1 MLLLSALILAF
12 LSIEIYGQNSYGPA
26 PSAPPAY
33 PNPQPTQPPYTPV
46 INTQPQYTPVQSL
59 YVTTPPAAPET
70 GYGGEAEIG
79 PAGYPLPTC
88 YTNADG
94 FMCCNKE
101 LENLMDNTY
110 RNLSRSR
117 DGKWKPCNF
126 HQVAVAT
133 QRNAQ
138 KHFGINFEIVV
149 GAGDYASKNYFIK
162 DMICKIKRESSI
174 ILAFATPNFLIFNN
188 YLFLS

>member
-1 MLLLSALILAF
+1 MLLLFALILAF

-26 PSAPPAY
+26 PPAY
-33 PNPQPTQPPYTPV
+33 PNPQPTQPHMLPFNPLMS
-46 INTQPQYTPVQSL
+46 QPLQLLLKLDMVEKQKL
-59 YVTTPPAAPET
+59 V
-70 GYGGEAEIG
+70 G

-174 ILAFATPNFLIFNN
+174 ILAFATPNF
-188 YLFLS
+188 

>member
-12 LSIEIYGQNSYGPA
+12 LSIEIYGQNSAYGP
-26 PSAPPAY
+26 APPAY
-33 PNPQPTQPPYTPV
+33 PNPQPTQPPYA
-46 INTQPQYTPVQSL
+46 PVQSS

-79 PAGYPLPTC
+79 PAGYPFPTC

-94 FMCCNKE
+94 FMCCNRE

-117 DGKWKPCNF
+117 DGKWKTCNL
-126 HQVAVAT
+126 HQV
-133 QRNAQ
+133 
-138 KHFGINFEIVV
+138 
-149 GAGDYASKNYFIK
+149 
-162 DMICKIKRESSI
+162 C
-174 ILAFATPNFLIFNN
+174 FNKT
-188 YLFLS
+188 